1 VRDFFAV
8 FAAECRHDHERSAG
22 QRLWYAGAHMTER
35 SREVAGL
42 REELHKL
49 DQQIVKLIDQ
59 RARASRRLG
68 ERREGVRTLPMGER
82 ARLAELAGASE
93 GDMPPAA
100 LRDILRAVHAAC
112 LALELPVPVA
122 FAGAEGGAAHA
133 AARFR
138 FGAAAEFVRTDAASD
153 AFEQVSRQRA
163 EFAVVP
169 METRAGGSVQSTI
182 TMLAAS
188 ELKLC
193 ACFEVAENLVLAGR
207 EDTALPLSDGV
218 VYASPQDHALCER
231 FLARELPGARVVDV
245 RTPLVAIE
253 HALDHKGCVL
263 AQETFAVERGL
274 TVLSRNVRD
283 DGGDRVRYG
292 VVGARPPPRSG
303 NDRTGIAFSVAD
315 SPGAL
320 HEILARFAD
329 SGINL
334 SKIQSQPVPG
344 DDWKYL
350 FYVEAEGHATDR
362 SLVAALEEVKRV
374 AKFIRVLGSYE
385 Q

>member
-1 VRDFFAV
+1 
-8 FAAECRHDHERSAG
+8 
-22 QRLWYAGAHMTER
+22 
-35 SREVAGL
+35 
-42 REELHKL
+42 
-49 DQQIVKLIDQ
+49 
-59 RARASRRLG
+59 
-68 ERREGVRTLPMGER
+68 
-82 ARLAELAGASE
+82 
-93 GDMPPAA
+93 
-100 LRDILRAVHAAC
+100 
-112 LALELPVPVA
+112 VA
-122 FAGAEGGAAHA
+122 FAGTDGGAAHS

-138 FGAAAEFVRTDAASD
+138 FGLAAELVRSDATSD

-207 EDTALPLSDGV
+207 EGTSLQTASGV
-218 VYASPQDHALCER
+218 LYASAQDHALCER
-231 FLARELPGARVVDV
+231 FLARELPGVRVVDA
-245 RTPLVAIE
+245 RTPLA
-253 HALDHKGCVL
+253 ALDQALAEGAFVL
-263 AQETFAVERGL
+263 AQETFAAERGL

-283 DGGDRVRYG
+283 DGGDRVRYA
-292 VVGARPPPRSG
+292 VVGARPPPRTG

-329 SGINL
+329 RGINL

-385 Q
+385 L